1 MARTGKG
8 KASKIKRIDSRT
20 ISTTERE
27 PSLEGEEKEE
37 KINIDW
43 LYEELEKSNKNE
55 ELKREKKALF
65 AEITEIEQII
75 KSYQEK
81 LQALKEKQAGLPDI
95 DNNIH
100 SPQSIWEKIEGTK
113 KHNILADEY
122 EKKQIKVAQNKE
134 RISDLSEKIK
144 LIKFNNDQKTVE
156 QIQTEINGATEQNRL
171 R

>member
-1 MARTGKG
+1 MDSLRTMDESLHKKLILLNYTKSCPARQ
-8 KASKIKRIDSRT
+8 
-20 ISTTERE
+20 ERE
-27 PSLEGEEKEE
+27 KHQRLNELPNNQYYRKRTPPLKVKRKVQ

-55 ELKREKKALF
+55 REKKAFKFRLRNY
-65 AEITEIEQII
+65 QIVSRKNCI
-75 KSYQEK
+75 KRKASRTSN
-81 LQALKEKQAGLPDI
+81 I

-134 RISDLSEKIK
+134 RISDLSEKI
-144 LIKFNNDQKTVE
+144 N
-156 QIQTEINGATEQNRL
+156 QIQ
-171 R
+171 